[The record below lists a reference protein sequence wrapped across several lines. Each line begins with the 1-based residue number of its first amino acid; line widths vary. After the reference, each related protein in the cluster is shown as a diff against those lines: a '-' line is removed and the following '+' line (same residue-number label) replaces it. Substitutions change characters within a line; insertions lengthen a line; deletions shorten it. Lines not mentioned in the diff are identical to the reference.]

1 MEKDNS
7 LKIGAAYIRVSTEE
21 QTEYSPDAQLVE
33 IRKWAARNHYLVPD
47 DLVFIDGGISGRQTA
62 HRDEF
67 KRMISMAK
75 TSPRPFDG
83 ILLWKFSRF
92 ARNREDSVVY
102 KSMLRQKY
110 GIDVISVSEPIA
122 EGKMGIISEAIIEA
136 MDEFYSLNLSE
147 EVRRGMSEKA
157 RRGGLQSTPAF
168 GYCVQDNMLVPVPEE
183 AEIVRQIFS
192 RFLSGEGYLAIAKW
206 LNSMGVKTHR
216 GNPFEHR
223 TVEYILRN
231 PVYIGK
237 LRWTPSHRV
246 HRDFNDPDTILS
258 DSRHVPLIDQDT
270 WERAQQKALE
280 TKAKWK
286 RHERPVW
293 EKKHWLSGIVRCAN
307 CGNTLIFTSPH
318 YFKCNAWVK
327 GRCTTSQHIGADILE
342 QAVLHRL
349 ERDTTQSVPLDFHVV
364 QATSGAQDDL
374 SMLHRKMTALDHK
387 LARLKDAYLSGAD
400 TVEEYKS
407 AKSQLLQEQADTQAE
422 IERLESGVQLQ
433 DTAEA
438 MRERIRSALTVLT
451 SAQSTVSDKFS
462 AANNIISSCTWSKET
477 AEIHLIYRLIL

>member
-33 IRKWAARNHYLVPD
+33 IRKWAGRNHYIVPD

-67 KRMISMAK
+67 KRMIAMAK

-168 GYCVQDNMLVPVPEE
+168 GYCVQDNMLVPIPEE

-192 RFLSGEGYLAIAKW
+192 RFLSGEGYLSIAKW

-280 TKAKWK
+280 TKAKWR

-387 LARLKDAYLSGAD
+387 LSRLKDAYLSGAD
-400 TVEEYKS
+400 TVEEYKF

-438 MRERIRSALTVLT
+438 MRERIRSALSVLT
-451 SAQSTVSDKFS
+451 SAHATVSDKFS
-462 AANNIISSCTWSKET
+462 AANNIIASCTWSKET

>member
-1 MEKDNS
+1 MEKDDV
-7 LKIGAAYIRVSTEE
+7 LKIGAAYIRVSTDD

-33 IRKWAARNHYLVPD
+33 IRKWASRNHYIVPD
-47 DLVFIDGGISGRQTA
+47 DLVFVDGGISGRQTA

-67 KRMISMAK
+67 KRMIALAK
-75 TSPRPFDG
+75 TTPRPFDG

-102 KSMLRQKY
+102 KSMLRKKY

-157 RRGGLQSTPAF
+157 RRGELQSTPAF
-168 GYCVQDNMLVPVPEE
+168 GYRVQDHMLIPVPEE
-183 AEIVRQIFS
+183 ADIVRQIFA
-192 RFLSGEGYLAIAKW
+192 RFLSGSGYLVIAKW

-237 LRWTPSHRV
+237 LRWTPTRRV
-246 HRDFNDPDTILS
+246 RRDFSDADTILS
-258 DSRHVPLIDQDT
+258 ESTHAPLIDLDT
-270 WERAQQKALE
+270 WERTQQKVLK

-307 CGNTLIFTSPH
+307 CGNTLIFSAPH

-327 GRCTTSQHIGADILE
+327 GRCTTSQHIGVDILE

-349 ERDTTQSVPLDFHVV
+349 ERDTEQSVPINFHVS
-364 QATSGAQDDL
+364 QATSGVQDEL
-374 SMLHRKMTALDHK
+374 SVLHRKQTSLDHK
-387 LARLKDAYLSGAD
+387 LSRLKDAYLSGAD
-400 TVEEYKS
+400 TVEEYKA
-407 AKSQLLQEQADTQAE
+407 AKSLLLQEQAETQAE
-422 IERLESGVQLQ
+422 IDRLESGIRQK
-433 DTAEA
+433 DTVSA
-438 MRERIRSALTVLT
+438 MRDRIRATLSVLT
-451 SAQSTVSDKFS
+451 SASADIPEKFA
-462 AANNIISSCTWSKET
+462 AANSIISSCTWSKET
-477 AEIHLIYRLIL
+477 AEIRIVYRLIL

>member
-1 MEKDNS
+1 MEKDDV
-7 LKIGAAYIRVSTEE
+7 LKIGAAYIRVSTDD

-33 IRKWAARNHYLVPD
+33 IRKWASRNHYIVPD
-47 DLVFIDGGISGRQTA
+47 DLVFVDGGISGRQTA
-62 HRDEF
+62 HRNEF
-67 KRMISMAK
+67 KRMIALAK
-75 TSPRPFDG
+75 TTPRPFDG

-102 KSMLRQKY
+102 KSMLRKKY

-157 RRGGLQSTPAF
+157 RRGELQSTPAF
-168 GYCVQDNMLVPVPEE
+168 GYRVQDHILIPVPEE
-183 AEIVRQIFS
+183 ADIVRQIFA
-192 RFLSGEGYLAIAKW
+192 RFLSGSGYLVIAKW

-237 LRWTPSHRV
+237 LRWTPTRRV
-246 HRDFNDPDTILS
+246 RRDFSDADTILS
-258 DSRHVPLIDQDT
+258 ESTHAPLIDLDT
-270 WERAQQKALE
+270 WERTQQKVLE

-307 CGNTLIFTSPH
+307 CGNTLIFSAPH

-327 GRCTTSQHIGADILE
+327 GRCTTSQHITVELLE
-342 QAVLHRL
+342 DAFLHRL
-349 ERDTTQSVPLDFHVV
+349 QRDTVKSVPIDFTVI
-364 QATSGAQDDL
+364 QATSGAQNDL
-374 SMLHRKMTALDHK
+374 SALHRKLSSLDRK
-387 LARLKDAYLSGAD
+387 LSRLKDAYLSGAD
-400 TVEEYKS
+400 TVDEYKA
-407 AKSQLLQEQADTQAE
+407 AKSQLLREQSETQAE
-422 IERLESGVQLQ
+422 IDRISAAVPREDASES
-433 DTAEA
+433 
-438 MRERIRSALTVLT
+438 MRSRIREALSILT
-451 SAQSTVSDKFS
+451 SSCSTVAEKFS
-462 AANNIISSCTWSKET
+462 AANNIISSCTWNKES
-477 AEIHLIYRLIL
+477 AEIRIVYRLIF

>member
-1 MEKDNS
+1 MEENNT

-21 QTEYSPDAQLVE
+21 QTEYSPDAQLIE
-33 IRKWAARNHYLVPD
+33 IRKWASRNHYLVPD
-47 DLVFIDGGISGRQTA
+47 DLVFVDGGISGRKTA

-67 KRMISMAK
+67 KRMIALAK

-102 KSMLRQKY
+102 KSMLRKKY

-122 EGKMGIISEAIIEA
+122 EGKMGIINEAIIEA

-168 GYCVQDNMLVPVPEE
+168 GYCVQNNALVPVPEE
-183 AEIVRQIFS
+183 ADIVRQIFS
-192 RFLSGEGYLAIAKW
+192 RFLAGDGYLAIAKW

-237 LRWTPSHRV
+237 LRWTPQRRV
-246 HRDFNDPDTILS
+246 RREFNAPDTIVS
-258 DSRHVPLIDQDT
+258 DAEHAPLIDPDT
-270 WERAQQKALE
+270 WERAQKKAME

-307 CGNTLIFTSPH
+307 CGNTLIFAAPH

-327 GRCTTSQHIGADILE
+327 GRCTTSQHIGADLLE

-349 ERDTTQSVPLDFHVV
+349 ERDTDNSVPINFHVV
-364 QATSGAQDDL
+364 QATSGVQDDL
-374 SMLHRKMTALDHK
+374 AMLHRKTAALDHK

-400 TVEEYKS
+400 TVEEYKA
-407 AKSQLLQEQADTQAE
+407 AKEQLLREQSDTLAE
-422 IERLESGVQLQ
+422 ITRLESGARPDDSAQS
-433 DTAEA
+433 
-438 MRERIRSALTVLT
+438 MRSHIRSALAVLT
-451 SAQSTVSDKFS
+451 SKQSTVSEKFS
-462 AANNIISSCTWSKET
+462 AANNIVASCTWNKEKS
-477 AEIHLIYRLIL
+477 EIQIVYRLIL

>member
-1 MEKDNS
+1 MVEDSS

-33 IRKWAARNHYLVPD
+33 IRKWAARSGYLIPD

-67 KRMISMAK
+67 KRMIAMAK

-83 ILLWKFSRF
+83 ILVWKFSRF

-102 KSMLRQKY
+102 KSMLRKKY

-122 EGKMGIISEAIIEA
+122 AGKMGIINEAIIEA

-157 RRGGLQSTPAF
+157 RRGGLQATPSF
-168 GYCVQDNMLVPVPEE
+168 GYCVRDHQLVPIPEE
-183 AEIVRQIFS
+183 AELVRQIFS
-192 RFLSGEGYLAIAKW
+192 RFLAGEGYLVIAKW
-206 LNSMGVKTHR
+206 LNALGVKTHR
-216 GNPFEHR
+216 GNSFENR
-223 TVEYILRN
+223 TIEYILRN

-246 HRDFNDPDTILS
+246 RREFNDPDTILADS
-258 DSRHVPLIDQDT
+258 DHEPIIDMDT
-270 WERAQQKALE
+270 WEKVQQRVGE
-280 TKAKWK
+280 VKAKWK

-307 CGNTLIFTSPH
+307 CGYTLIFAAPH
-318 YFKCNAWVK
+318 YFKCGAWVK
-327 GRCTTSQHIGADILE
+327 GRCPTAQHISSNLLE

-349 ERDTTQSVPLDFHVV
+349 ECDTLQAVPIDFQVV
-364 QATSGAQDDL
+364 QASTGIQDEL
-374 SMLHRKMTALDHK
+374 VLLRRKAASLDHK
-387 LARLKDAYLSGAD
+387 LSRLKDAYLSGAD
-400 TVEEYKS
+400 TVEEYKA
-407 AKSQLLQEQADTQAE
+407 AKEQLLKEQESTNAE
-422 IERLESGVQLQ
+422 ISRLESGVRQE
-433 DTAEA
+433 DTVAA
-438 MRERIRSALTVLT
+438 MRERIRTALSILT
-451 SAQSTVSDKFS
+451 SPTATIPDKFN
-462 AANNIISSCTWSKET
+462 AANNVIASCTWNKES
-477 AEIHLIYRLIL
+477 AELKIIYRLIL